1 MTNMNYKKLTMAL
14 GLSAFVLTGCAN
26 SSATNTQKGAGIG
39 AVVGALI
46 GKGTGDN
53 AKSRYAWGAVVGAL
67 AGGAIG
73 KYMDNQEQEF
83 RDELADSGIEVVRD
97 GDNINLIMPGNITF
111 DTGKASISGNFYT
124 VLNDVAL
131 VINKYEKTTLQVVG
145 HTDNVGAESQN
156 QVLSEQRASAV
167 KNYLTQNGV
176 DNRRVT
182 TMGMG
187 ESQPVATNDNAG
199 GRQLNR
205 RVELTIVPLTS

>member
-1 MTNMNYKKLTMAL
+1 MTNMNYKKIAIAL

-26 SSATNTQKGAGIG
+26 NTASNTQKGAGIG

-53 AKSRYAWGAVVGAL
+53 DKSRYAWGAVVGAI

-83 RDELADSGIEVVRD
+83 REELADSGIEVRRE
-97 GDNINLIMPGNITF
+97 GDNLRLIMPGNITF
-111 DTGKASISGNFYT
+111 ETGKANISGNFYP

-145 HTDNVGAESQN
+145 HTDNVGGDSQN
-156 QVLSEQRASAV
+156 QSLSEFRATAV
-167 KNYLTQNGV
+167 KNYLTNNGV

-182 TMGMG
+182 TLGMG
-187 ESQPVATNDNAG
+187 ESQPIASNSNANE
-199 GRQLNR
+199 RQKNR
-205 RVELTIVPLTS
+205 RVELTIVPLNN